1 MLRVPISQAE
11 PGMTLALPV
20 YHPQNL
26 STVLLKANAE
36 IERRTIDRLREMA
49 VPEIWIRYPRL
60 DMVSKFISPAVM
72 AARAEMAAEV
82 STAFESAGKG
92 VHARLDFNAYK
103 KAMSAMLQ
111 KLMLDPDSA
120 IFVNELVDSGK
131 PAVRHGA
138 NVGYISVLMG
148 LRLGFYLLR
157 ERKRLPAMLA
167 KDVTNLGVAAMLHDV
182 GMTRLPDEVLRRW
195 REHRDESDPE
205 WRRHTEIGFD
215 MVRGNI
221 EPSAAAS
228 VLHHHQRFDGSGF
241 PERCMLTG
249 QTEPVSGQ
257 AIHIFARIIAA
268 ADMYDR
274 LVHPVSDPT
283 SNPAGEAAERPS
295 VPPVRA
301 LGMMLREPVRSKI
314 DPVVLRALL
323 SVCPAYAPGSCVTL
337 SNGMR
342 AVVADWTPL
351 DPCRPTV
358 QELTHFEDDE
368 PGEPIDLREHPEV
381 FIMEHDG
388 VDVRKDNFAPS
399 TPAEFDLMHIEKQM
413 TNAAFE
419 GEEIADI
426 RALSA

>member
-20 YHPQNL
+20 YHPHNL
-26 STVLLKANAE
+26 TTVLLKANAE
-36 IERRTIDRLREMA
+36 VERRTIDRLREIC

-60 DMVSKFISPAVM
+60 ETISRFVSPGVM
-72 AARAEMAAEV
+72 AARAGMAGEV
-82 STAFESAGKG
+82 STAFDAAGKT

-103 KAMSAMLQ
+103 KAMGALMQ
-111 KLMLDPDSA
+111 KLMLDTDSA
-120 IFVNELVDSGK
+120 IFVSELVDSGR

-138 NVGYISVLMG
+138 NVGFISMLMG

-167 KDVTNLGVAAMLHDV
+167 KDVTNLGVAAMLHDI
-182 GMTRLPDEVLRRW
+182 GMTRLPEAVLRRHA
-195 REHRDESDPE
+195 EKRDENDPD
-205 WRRHTEIGFD
+205 WRAHTEIGFE

-241 PERCMLTG
+241 PNRANLHGGTDPVCG
-249 QTEPVSGQ
+249 QS
-257 AIHIFARIIAA
+257 IHIFARIIAA

-274 LVHPVSDPT
+274 LVNPASDPGT
-283 SNPAGEAAERPS
+283 DAAETPP

-301 LGMMLREPVRSKI
+301 LKTLLSPPHRARI

-323 SVCPAYAPGSCVTL
+323 SVCPAYAPGSTVTL
-337 SNGMR
+337 NSGMR
-342 AVVADWTPL
+342 AVVSDWSAL

-358 QELTHFEDDE
+358 QELTHFEDEE
-368 PGEPIDLREHPEV
+368 PAEPIALRDHPGLSIIE
-381 FIMEHDG
+381 FEGI
-388 VDVRKDNFAPS
+388 DVRKDNFS
-399 TPAEFDLMHIEKQM
+399 PAFPVEFDLMHIEKLM
-413 TNAAFE
+413 TNAACE
-419 GEEIADI
+419 GPPIDEL
-426 RALSA
+426 RSLSA